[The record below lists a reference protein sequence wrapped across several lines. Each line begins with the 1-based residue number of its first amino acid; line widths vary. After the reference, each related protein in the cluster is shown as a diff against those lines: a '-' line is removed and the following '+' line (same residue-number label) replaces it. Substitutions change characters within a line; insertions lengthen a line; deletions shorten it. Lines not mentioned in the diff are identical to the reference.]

1 MPITPP
7 NPQFISLPTGSLQQN
22 LDWQYDSI
30 QEYHS
35 KELVKLLQPN
45 IPILVLD
52 AMIEELQQKITQTM
66 SMAAATAKQQQPQ
79 CSGTQTQE

>member
-7 NPQFISLPTGSLQQN
+7 NPQSISLPTGSLQQN

-35 KELVKLLQPN
+35 NELVKLLRLD
-45 IPILVLD
+45 IPTLVLD

-66 SMAAATAKQQQPQ
+66 SMMEKRQQ

>member
-35 KELVKLLQPN
+35 NELVKLLQPN
-45 IPILVLD
+45 IPTLVLD

-66 SMAAATAKQQQPQ
+66 SMAAATAKQQQ
-79 CSGTQTQE
+79 CSGTQSQE

>member
-7 NPQFISLPTGSLQQN
+7 NPQSISLPTGNLNQN
-22 LDWQYDSI
+22 PDWKYDSI

-45 IPILVLD
+45 IPTLVLD
-52 AMIEELQQKITQTM
+52 AMVEELQQKITQTM
-66 SMAAATAKQQQPQ
+66 SMAAATAKQQR

>member
-7 NPQFISLPTGSLQQN
+7 NPQSISLPTGNIQQN

-35 KELVKLLQPN
+35 NELVKLLRLD
-45 IPILVLD
+45 IPTLVLD

-66 SMAAATAKQQQPQ
+66 SMMEKRQQ